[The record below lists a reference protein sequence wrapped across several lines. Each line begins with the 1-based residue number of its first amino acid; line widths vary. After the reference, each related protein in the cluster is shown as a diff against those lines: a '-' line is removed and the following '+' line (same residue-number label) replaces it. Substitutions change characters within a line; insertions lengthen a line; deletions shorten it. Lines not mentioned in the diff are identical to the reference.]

1 MTVNYTLDSLDQQ
14 LIALLKVNARLP
26 VVKLAKALGC
36 ARSTVQIRLKA
47 LEDTGVVTSYTVAVA
62 ESHSSAR
69 IRAMVLISTDSESA
83 SHVVKTLTRRH
94 EIHKIFSVSG
104 RFDLCA
110 MLSTETT
117 EELDAVIDRI
127 RGIKGVKDTFSTIL
141 LSAKL
146 DRPE

>member
-1 MTVNYTLDSLDQQ
+1 MVANVLDPFDKK
-14 LIALLKVNARLP
+14 LIELLRVNARLP
-26 VVKLAKALGC
+26 VVKLAQALGC
-36 ARSTVQIRLKA
+36 ARSTVVLRLKA
-47 LEDTGVVTSYTVAVA
+47 LENSGVISGYTIATAVPPGNA
-62 ESHSSAR
+62 G

-83 SHVVKTLTRRH
+83 ANVLKALTRRH

-110 MLSTETT
+110 MLTTEST
-117 EELDAVIDRI
+117 EELDSLIDRI

-141 LSAKL
+141 LSSKL

>member
-1 MTVNYTLDSLDQQ
+1 MSQTLNPLDRR
-14 LIALLKVNARLP
+14 LIELLKVNARLP
-26 VVKLAKALGC
+26 VVKLAQALGC
-36 ARSTVQIRLKA
+36 ARSTVVLRLKA
-47 LEDTGVVTSYTVAVA
+47 LETSGVISGYTIALLA
-62 ESHSSAR
+62 PQSSAR
-69 IRAMVLISTDSESA
+69 IRAMVLISTESENA
-83 SHVVKTLTRRH
+83 LHVVKTLTRRH

-110 MLSTETT
+110 MLTTETT
-117 EELDAVIDRI
+117 EELDSVIDRI

>member
-1 MTVNYTLDSLDQQ
+1 MSAVLDALDRTLME
-14 LIALLKVNARLP
+14 LLKVNARLP
-26 VVKLAKALGC
+26 VVQLARAMGC
-36 ARSTVQIRLKA
+36 ARSTVVLRLKA
-47 LEDTGVVTSYTVAVA
+47 LENSGVISGYTIATVAPQ
-62 ESHSSAR
+62 SSAR

-104 RFDLCA
+104 RLDLCA
-110 MLSTETT
+110 MLTTETT
-117 EELDAVIDRI
+117 EELDSVIDRI

-141 LSAKL
+141 LSSKL

>member
-1 MTVNYTLDSLDQQ
+1 MSQTLNPLDRR
-14 LIALLKVNARLP
+14 LIELLKVNARLP
-26 VVKLAKALGC
+26 VVKLAQALGC
-36 ARSTVQIRLKA
+36 ARSTVVLRLKA
-47 LEDTGVVTSYTVAVA
+47 LETSGVISGYTIALLA
-62 ESHSSAR
+62 PQSSAR
-69 IRAMVLISTDSESA
+69 IRAMVLISTESENA
-83 SHVVKTLTRRH
+83 LHVVKTLTRRH

-110 MLSTETT
+110 LLTTETT
-117 EELDAVIDRI
+117 EELDSVIDRI

>member
-1 MTVNYTLDSLDQQ
+1 MTTALTPLDRH
-14 LIALLKVNARLP
+14 LIELLKVNARLP
-26 VVKLAKALGC
+26 IVKLAKTLGC
-36 ARSTVQIRLKA
+36 ARSTVQLRLKA
-47 LEDTGVVTSYTVAVA
+47 LEDSGVISGYTVALVA
-62 ESHSSAR
+62 PLSSAR
-69 IRAMVLISTDSESA
+69 IRAMVLIATDSESTA
-83 SHVVKTLTRRH
+83 NVVKTLTRRY

-110 MLSTETT
+110 MLTTETT